1 MRGQVALI
9 ILLAGQ
15 PLAERGIRWGGK
27 ADLCLVLYLPPA
39 QWTSRLPGQAH
50 FSLDVSLEVTLGD

>member
-15 PLAERGIRWGGK
+15 PLAERGIQGG
-27 ADLCLVLYLPPA
+27 ADLCLVLHLVPA
-39 QWTSRLPGQAH
+39 QWTSG
-50 FSLDVSLEVTLGD
+50 FLDRHILA